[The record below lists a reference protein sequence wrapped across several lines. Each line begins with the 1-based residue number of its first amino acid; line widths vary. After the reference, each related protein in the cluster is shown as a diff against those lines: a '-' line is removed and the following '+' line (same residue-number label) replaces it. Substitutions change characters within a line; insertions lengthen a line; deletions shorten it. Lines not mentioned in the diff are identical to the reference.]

1 MVPINVSTKELGEII
16 SNFENYVHE
25 ITNNIDEGNRDI
37 ARQDLEKLAD
47 AYVNAIEQKM
57 CVNPN
62 SLEPTKELPEYLN
75 NLPPDNPVVR
85 LYKHIAQNPSLKT
98 NTAIEILNL
107 AKKLYEQDF
116 IAP

>member
-47 AYVNAIEQKM
+47 AYVNAIEQNM
-57 CVNPN
+57 CVN
-62 SLEPTKELPEYLN
+62 LESTEELPEYLK
-75 NLPPDNPVVR
+75 NLPQDNPVVR

-98 NTAIEILNL
+98 NTAIEIFNL